1 VLGRIASTVAALVL
15 AFAGCK
21 PSGCGE
27 SSSAAEPPDAAP
39 PIASAGKADA
49 GPTDPIVNL
58 VYTTPAVG
66 AVSSKV
72 DNPKDFPEHLI
83 DGKPETAW
91 NGKTGDLVGGW
102 IAFRVPAD
110 AHVSAISM
118 SAGFDK
124 RSKAGD
130 DLFSQNHRIARVR
143 VSRNGAALKE
153 VSFNLGKRTPQDI
166 KVDVAGGDFKIE
178 VLEVAPGT
186 KAEWRELTV
195 SELAVWGTRGATR
208 LTETHLPSVRVG
220 SLDPVDAGADAGTP
234 LGTKPMR
241 GPFASLATFC
251 AGHEAEWKP
260 RFAAEKD
267 DYPGFI
273 EGPYCAVHDEAVL
286 TEKAPARILEVRLV
300 GLTTHDARN
309 DHVAIKTRR
318 GWFLTPVIVATEE
331 LRNPGCAGGCSD
343 QAPEFRFSAAAPSMP
358 LVVTQR
364 QTCWSNPWPGASDGY
379 QDDPGSRH
387 FQRTADVCTVADDG
401 TPSCKSFT
409 TGTAN
414 RPYLPVDTF
423 DEKWD
428 DTKNEKVLPSG
439 ELVFE

>member
-1 VLGRIASTVAALVL
+1 MPTAPSATV
-15 AFAGCK
+15 
-21 PSGCGE
+21 
-27 SSSAAEPPDAAP
+27 
-39 PIASAGKADA
+39 KADA
-49 GPTDPIVNL
+49 GPADPIVNL
-58 VYTTPAVG
+58 LYTTPAVV

-110 AHVSAISM
+110 AHVNVISM

-208 LTETHLPSVRVG
+208 LEGTHLPSVRVG
-220 SLDPVDAGADAGTP
+220 SLDPVDAGADAAAP

-241 GPFASLATFC
+241 GPLASLAAFC
-251 AGHEAEWKP
+251 ASYDGEWKP

-273 EGPYCAVHDEAVL
+273 EGPYCTVSDEAL
-286 TEKAPARILEVRLV
+286 LSDKPPARILDVRTV
-300 GLTTHDARN
+300 GLTTHDARHQ
-309 DHVAIKTRR
+309 HVAIKTRR
-318 GWFLTPVIVATEE
+318 GWFITAVIVSTEE
-331 LRNPGCAGGCSD
+331 LRNPGCAGGCTD
-343 QAPEFRFSAAAPSMP
+343 EAPEFRFSAATSRMPGNEDLVPRGDVDNPHLVAARGGAGVARFVVDVRPWSRRVKHEQRRPRHVGGERDRLRDRQRRRVEHEERARAPVRCAHP
-358 LVVTQR
+358 TR
-364 QTCWSNPWPGASDGY
+364 
-379 QDDPGSRH
+379 DDDAATVGGE
-387 FQRTADVCTVADDG
+387 ADATRSAQATHVEPRDLSARNVDDER
-401 TPSCKSFT
+401 
-409 TGTAN
+409 A
-414 RPYLPVDTF
+414 R
-423 DEKWD
+423 
-428 DTKNEKVLPSG
+428 
-439 ELVFE
+439 

>member
-1 VLGRIASTVAALVL
+1 MGRIASTVALLVL
-15 AFAGCK
+15 ASAGCK
-21 PSGCGE
+21 ASGCGE
-27 SSSAAEPPDAAP
+27 SSSTSEPAEAAA
-39 PIASAGKADA
+39 PIASGAKADA
-49 GPTDPIVNL
+49 GPVDPIVNL
-58 VYTTPAVG
+58 LYTTPAVV

-102 IAFRVPAD
+102 IAFRVPQD
-110 AHVSAISM
+110 AHVNVIAM

-124 RSKAGD
+124 RSKTGD

-166 KVDVAGGDFKIE
+166 KVDAAGGDFKIE

-208 LTETHLPSVRVG
+208 LEGTHLPSVRVG
-220 SLDPVDAGADAGTP
+220 GLDAVDAGADAGAAP
-234 LGTKPMR
+234 ASGKPTR
-241 GPFASLATFC
+241 GPFASLAAFC
-251 AGHEAEWKP
+251 ASHEAEWKP

-273 EGPYCAVHDEAVL
+273 EGPYCTVSGEAL
-286 TEKAPARILEVRLV
+286 LSEKAPARILEARVV
-300 GLTTHDARN
+300 VLTTHDARN
-309 DHVAIKTRR
+309 QHVAIKTRR
-318 GWFLTPVIVATEE
+318 GWFITPAIVGTEE

-343 QAPEFRFSAAAPSMP
+343 QPAEVRLSAATPRMP
-358 LVVTQR
+358 LVVTHR
-364 QTCWSNPWPGASDGY
+364 ETCWSNPWPGASDGY
-379 QDDPGSRH
+379 EDDPGSRH

-401 TPSCKSFT
+401 TPSCRSFT
-409 TGTAN
+409 TGTAT
-414 RPYLPVDTF
+414 RPYLPADTF
-423 DEKWD
+423 DEKWN
-428 DTKNEKVLPSG
+428 DTKAEKVLHSG